1 MPKYRLVKTLLVVVL
16 ASGTGVVESLALD
29 HAPLTMIV
37 SLGTTFLGSGLVT
50 SEKSPPLLWPGCG
63 AGWAPGWEP
72 GWAGAFWVGAL
83 WIIWPHAGNV
93 TRRVTRIRKPEDLD
107 CILLASEKI

>member
-1 MPKYRLVKTLLVVVL
+1 MPKYRLLKTLLVMVL

-29 HAPLTMIV
+29 HAPLTRIV
-37 SLGTTFLGSGLVT
+37 SLGTTFLGWGLVT
-50 SEKSPPLLWPGCG
+50 SEKSPPPLLWP
-63 AGWAPGWEP
+63 GWAPGWEP
-72 GWAGAFWVGAL
+72 SWAGAFGVGVL

-107 CILLASEKI
+107 